1 MESARKGNKILL
13 VDDEPDIMMAFKLT
27 LESAGFIVDTHED
40 PLTALSKFKPRH
52 YDLVILDIRMPKMNG
67 FELYAEMQKIDNQV
81 KVCFITA
88 GEMRYDKV
96 GKGKLKEDE
105 EEEEQYC
112 GLNTERFLQ
121 KPISNADLV
130 KRINKIMM
138 LNLSLNIQNTYFI
151 HNHSF
156 LR

>member
-13 VDDEPDIMMAFKLT
+13 VDDEPDIVMAFKLT

-40 PLTALSKFKPRH
+40 PLIALSKFKPSY
-52 YDLVILDIRMPKMNG
+52 YDLVILDIKMPKMNG
-67 FELYAEMQKIDNQV
+67 FELYTEMQKIDNQV

-88 GEMRYDKV
+88 GEMHYEKV
-96 GKGKLKEDE
+96 RKGKLEEDE

-112 GLNTERFLQ
+112 ELNTERFLQ
-121 KPISNADLV
+121 KPISNADLI

-138 LNLSLNIQNTYFI
+138 LNLSPNIQNT
-151 HNHSF
+151 
-156 LR
+156 